1 MKLVRLASL
10 AAIAAVPALPALA
23 QTPATTQADKWTGE
37 GAFNAGFTTGNTET
51 RDAGVALKVKHVGGE
66 WTQLGEFAF
75 DYGDTNEIE
84 TKNRIFAA
92 GQIDRSFGPQWSG
105 YTRLTGESDQ
115 FSGFENR
122 YFLGVGAAF
131 KAVDTP
137 TTKWTLEGGP
147 GYKIDDLR
155 ATLTTPAS
163 TEESI
168 SGRAASRFSHDF
180 NERVK
185 FTDTTE
191 VVTSDTSTQISNG
204 AALTANIMGNLSAR
218 VSLDVRHDTDPL
230 PGFEPTDTTT
240 KFSLVYKIE

>member
-10 AAIAAVPALPALA
+10 AALAAVPALPAMA
-23 QTPATTQADKWTGE
+23 QEDKWTGE

-51 RDAGVALKVKHVGGE
+51 RDAGVGLKVKHVGGE
-66 WTQLGEFAF
+66 WTQLGEFVF
-75 DYGDTNEIE
+75 DYGDKDKVESR
-84 TKNRIFAA
+84 NRIFAA
-92 GQIDRSFGPQWSG
+92 GQVDRSFGTQWSA
-105 YTRLTGESDQ
+105 YTRLTGERDQ

-147 GYKIDDLR
+147 GYKVDELR
-155 ATLTTPAS
+155 GTLTTPAS

-191 VVTSDTSTQISNG
+191 VVTSDTSTQIMNG
-204 AALTANIMGNLSAR
+204 AALTASIMGNLSAR
-218 VSLDVRHDTDPL
+218 VSFDVRHDTDPL

-240 KFSLVYKIE
+240 KFSLVYKVE